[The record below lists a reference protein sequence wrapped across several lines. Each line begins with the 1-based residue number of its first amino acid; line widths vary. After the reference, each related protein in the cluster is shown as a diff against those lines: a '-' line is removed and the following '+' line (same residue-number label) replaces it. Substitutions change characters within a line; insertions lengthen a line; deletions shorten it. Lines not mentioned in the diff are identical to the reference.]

1 MPGGERQA
9 WGQPWQACGARET
22 MNRPLYNRY
31 ALYIPCQ
38 TRRAHRNRTLAT
50 PCQTI
55 KLRARPTR
63 TKSSMA
69 PKGKKRAA
77 PSAPASEW
85 AAVPDAASDSD
96 VLKAVMEVQRFWIHG
111 DTVC

>member
-1 MPGGERQA
+1 MGPALAGMRGTGNYKYTIA
-9 WGQPWQACGARET
+9 VIGTLSTSPVKLARAAESDA
-22 MNRPLYNRY
+22 RHPLSNH
-31 ALYIPCQ
+31 Q
-38 TRRAHRNRTLAT
+38 TARASDTNQE
-50 PCQTI
+50 P
-55 KLRARPTR
+55 
-63 TKSSMA
+63 SMA

>member
-1 MPGGERQA
+1 
-9 WGQPWQACGARET
+9 
-22 MNRPLYNRY
+22 
-31 ALYIPCQ
+31 
-38 TRRAHRNRTLAT
+38 
-50 PCQTI
+50 
-55 KLRARPTR
+55 
-63 TKSSMA
+63 MA

>member
-1 MPGGERQA
+1 MVSAFGG
-9 WGQPWQACGARET
+9 WLPPFKFG
-22 MNRPLYNRY
+22 
-31 ALYIPCQ
+31 
-38 TRRAHRNRTLAT
+38 
-50 PCQTI
+50 
-55 KLRARPTR
+55 RARDPDR
-63 TKSSMA
+63 TKPSMA